1 MPMWKKLGDA
11 GFLGITADED
21 YGGLAMGYQAHCVV
35 MEEISRA
42 SGPSPLSR
50 SFNIESNYVKK
61 AALPSPTPHTPS
73 YASTSSCLTDLRT
86 RKPNTYQV

>member
-1 MPMWKKLGDA
+1 MWQKFGEA

-42 SGPSPLSR
+42 SGELAYPADRSPIDGTGS
-50 SFNIESNYVKK
+50 
-61 AALPSPTPHTPS
+61 
-73 YASTSSCLTDLRT
+73 
-86 RKPNTYQV
+86 